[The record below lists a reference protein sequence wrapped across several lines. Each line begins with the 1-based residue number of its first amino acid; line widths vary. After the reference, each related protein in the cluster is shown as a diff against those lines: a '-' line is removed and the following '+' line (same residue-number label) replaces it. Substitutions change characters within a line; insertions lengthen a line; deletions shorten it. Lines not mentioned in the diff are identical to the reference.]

1 MKRVFQTLLFLL
13 VVIVSILFATKN
25 YHSVEFN
32 YLVSQVSLPLS
43 ILLLLS
49 FVLGV
54 AIGVAVVY
62 FQMMRLRLGMM
73 KLKHQNKKASKALD
87 SQKQEAG
94 LLKAKS

>member
-32 YLVSQVSLPLS
+32 YLISQVSLPLS
-43 ILLLLS
+43 ILLLFS

-54 AIGVAVVY
+54 IIGVTVVY
-62 FQMMRLRLGMM
+62 FKMMRLRIGMM
-73 KLKHQNKKASKALD
+73 KLKHQNKKVSKALD
-87 SQKQEAG
+87 SHKPEAG
-94 LLKAKS
+94 LLKVKP